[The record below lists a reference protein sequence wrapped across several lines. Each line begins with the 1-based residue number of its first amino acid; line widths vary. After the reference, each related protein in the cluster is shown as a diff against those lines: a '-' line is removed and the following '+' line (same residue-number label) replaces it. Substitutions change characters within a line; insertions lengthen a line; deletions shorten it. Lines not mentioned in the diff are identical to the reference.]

1 MPPQQPNG
9 LLDLFDQV
17 LGFRAHN
24 VVLRRKIV
32 PACSVP
38 ELFPQP
44 WSAKKNQARSRNHG
58 EQHEL
63 IFQEPSSQTINQY
76 EGIMGLFSKDIK
88 TLNDL
93 FVHQLR
99 DIYYAEKQIVQ
110 ALPEMI
116 EKATDPGL
124 RQGFEAHLGETK
136 NHVKRVEQV
145 FKMHGVDAK
154 GIDCPAIDGIIEEA
168 EEIIGEVED
177 KSVLDAALIAAA
189 QAVEHYEMTRYG
201 TLVAWA
207 KKLGRP
213 DCASVLQQNLD
224 EEKAAD
230 SKLTALA
237 ERNINVKA
245 A

>member
-1 MPPQQPNG
+1 
-9 LLDLFDQV
+9 
-17 LGFRAHN
+17 
-24 VVLRRKIV
+24 
-32 PACSVP
+32 
-38 ELFPQP
+38 
-44 WSAKKNQARSRNHG
+44 
-58 EQHEL
+58 
-63 IFQEPSSQTINQY
+63 
-76 EGIMGLFSKDIK
+76 MGLFSKDIK

-110 ALPEMI
+110 ALPDMI

-124 RQGFEAHLGETK
+124 KQGFEAHLGETK

-145 FKMHGVDAK
+145 FKMHDVDAK
-154 GIDCPAIDGIIEEA
+154 GVDCPAIDGIIEEA
-168 EEIIGEVED
+168 EEIFGEVED

-201 TLVAWA
+201 TLIAWA
-207 KKLGRP
+207 KQLGRP

-230 SKLTALA
+230 AKLTSLA
-237 ERNINVKA
+237 ERNVNAKA